1 MLYKKYHRNLVKQ
14 FKRGFRFSPTSD
26 GGWDFYIGKSCE
38 VICNPIIYAITESRT
53 KRRGFVIVT
62 KVVVV
67 SVEDDKRERR
77 ITLTLINPKGKLI
90 NYVSKD

>member
-14 FKRGFRFSPTSD
+14 FKKGFRFSPTSD
-26 GGWDFYIGKSCE
+26 GSWDLYIGKSCE
-38 VICNPIIYAITESRT
+38 VICNPFMLAVKATRTEIRSYI
-53 KRRGFVIVT
+53 IVT
-62 KVVVV
+62 KVAV
-67 SVEDDKRERR
+67 SVGDDKRERR

>member
-14 FKRGFRFSPTSD
+14 FKKGFKFSPTSD
-26 GGWDFYIGKSCE
+26 GGWNFYIGKSCE
-38 VICNPIIYAITESRT
+38 VICNPFILAITRT

-67 SVEDDKRERR
+67 SVEDDIRERR